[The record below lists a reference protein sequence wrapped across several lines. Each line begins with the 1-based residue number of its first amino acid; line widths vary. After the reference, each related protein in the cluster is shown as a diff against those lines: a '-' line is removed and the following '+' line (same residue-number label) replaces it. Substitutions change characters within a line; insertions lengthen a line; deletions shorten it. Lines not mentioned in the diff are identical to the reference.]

1 MRSQHSESPY
11 SKDAIC
17 FVVGLVSDVVAGG
30 VGLRRMPAGPHQP
43 RPDNLTRHT
52 RADLLVQDAEQGL
65 LRHVCIAKHILLV
78 VFQNVDRDQGTNS
91 VVRRPRKAMQ
101 FIVAQVFGY
110 IATSWAM

>member
-1 MRSQHSESPY
+1 MY
-11 SKDAIC
+11 
-17 FVVGLVSDVVAGG
+17 
-30 VGLRRMPAGPHQP
+30 
-43 RPDNLTRHT
+43 
-52 RADLLVQDAEQGL
+52 
-65 LRHVCIAKHILLV
+65 VCIAKHILLV